1 MKTLVQHFAQNTHWN
16 WLPAAALAT
25 IEQAVA
31 IQQIPAPT
39 FEEGE
44 RAAYVAAQFRAL
56 GLCDIHTDAVYNVW
70 GRLPGKQDDVPGI
83 LISAHTDTVFAADT
97 DLAIRREKGLIYG
110 PGLGDNCMGVAGLL
124 ALAGGF
130 QAQGWTPDCDLWFL
144 ANSREEGLG
153 DLGGMKAAFAVLRD
167 HIALVINLEGMAFGH
182 VYRAGIAVRRLHI
195 TANTD
200 GGHSWLHFG
209 RPSAIHGIVRL
220 GAAIASIHPAH
231 TPRTTYNIGM
241 IDGGQTIN
249 AIATHASLWLDLRS
263 EAPGALAA
271 LENEVRG
278 YVQGLSTPDLRL
290 SVEVVGDRP
299 AGAIAD
305 DHPLLLGALAALEQV
320 GVHGTLEIGSTDAN
334 VPLAAGYPAVTIGIT
349 RGGNAHR
356 LDEYIE
362 TEPTATGLRQLV
374 LLTLAAAAHQV
385 GRMV

>member
-1 MKTLVQHFAQNTHWN
+1 MKTLVQHFAQDTHWN

-44 RAAYVAAQFRAL
+44 RAAYIAAQFRAL
-56 GLCDIHTDAVYNVW
+56 GLCDIQTDAVHNVW
-70 GRLPGKQDDVPGI
+70 GRLPGKRDDVPGV

-97 DLAIRREKGLIYG
+97 DLAIRREKELIYG

-124 ALAGGF
+124 ALAGAF
-130 QAQGWTPDCDLWFL
+130 QAQRWTPDCDLWFL

-153 DLGGMKAAFAVLRD
+153 DLGGMKAAFAALRD
-167 HIALVINLEGMAFGH
+167 RIALVINLEGMAFGH

-263 EAPGALAA
+263 EAPQALAA

-320 GVHGTLEIGSTDAN
+320 GVHGTLEVGSTDAN

-374 LLTLAAAAHQV
+374 LLTLAAAAHQA